1 MDQAQQGA
9 DRAGQALTA
18 QVSGGQARAGLA
30 GRRCGHLD
38 RDAAGGRRL
47 FEKNP
52 EGWYSAAVLDD
63 LLLAARDRCMNMLS
77 RPVVQAA
84 RRLAGHA
91 MAVLRVLVGDGPHTR
106 LEWAETDHRP
116 VLCCLALAVE
126 LCRIGNDERQALAL
140 MQWGLRLNPN
150 DNHGWRALV
159 APMLIE
165 NGRPDEALALLER
178 YPDDLPP
185 SEHARALALFALDR
199 RDEAE
204 AVLRAA
210 HQAYPLFLEALW
222 PDAMFGARAGRAT
235 GWRNRCLVFS
245 DGVAP
250 AVGAQRCAGVGA
262 RAGTA
267 RPAAPAQARW
277 SRCASQARA
286 QHNSQ
291 PAAAGHVRFKTTFGP
306 KEEKRLAKT
315 CSDVPRLHG
324 LLTAV
329 TWSPQMLMPSTWLPL
344 AMALHDRMP
353 NSRTSLVP

>member
-1 MDQAQQGA
+1 M
-9 DRAGQALTA
+9 
-18 QVSGGQARAGLA
+18 
-30 GRRCGHLD
+30 
-38 RDAAGGRRL
+38 
-47 FEKNP
+47 
-52 EGWYSAAVLDD
+52 LDD

-116 VLCCLALAVE
+116 VLCCLALALAVE

-222 PDAMFGARAGRAT
+222 PDAMDGPDSEPGPGVRLGGEIAAWYFRMEWRPLWVRSDAPAWARALALPDPPPLPKPAGA
-235 GWRNRCLVFS
+235 G
-245 DGVAP
+245 AP
-250 AVGAQRCAGVGA
+250 AKRGRS
-262 RAGTA
+262 TT
-267 RPAAPAQARW
+267 
-277 SRCASQARA
+277 ASQLQLGMSALK
-286 QHNSQ
+286 
-291 PAAAGHVRFKTTFGP
+291 P
-306 KEEKRLAKT
+306 RLA
-315 CSDVPRLHG
+315 PRKKSAWPKRAVMCRAC
-324 LLTAV
+324 TAC
-329 TWSPQMLMPSTWLPL
+329 
-344 AMALHDRMP
+344 
-353 NSRTSLVP
+353 